1 MNKNLIINLIFI
13 FSLAIVAC
21 EKDEYITSSDSKL
34 VFSQD
39 TILFDTIFATIGSI
53 TKQFT
58 VQNPYNKNINI
69 SSIKLAGNSDSPYR
83 LNIDGFSGNILNNI
97 EIRKKDSIYIFV
109 EITVD
114 PSGSN
119 SPLIIQDSIIFSF
132 NGTQQDVDLI
142 AFGQDVH
149 MIDNEIIGNENWI
162 ADKPYLIYN
171 SMWVDTNKTLT
182 IASGTMLHFHKNS
195 RLFVAGTI
203 VANGTF
209 DMPIIF
215 QGDRLE
221 TDYDEIPGQWDGI
234 WLMAGSKDNIFNF
247 TEIKNAVI
255 GIQVDTL
262 ANIAKPTLQ
271 LTNSKITNMTSVGLY
286 AQGSTIY
293 AFNNLIANC
302 GQFTI
307 ALTIGGSYEFYH
319 STIANYWKYSTR
331 TSPSVLLKNYYEDI
345 NNITQVRPIER
356 ATFSNCIIYGR
367 KNNELII
374 DKIDGTTLNYSFKNT
389 LLQVG
394 SDFTIENPE
403 AFTDVIFDTD
413 PKFKDWENGD
423 FELDTLSIAKDIG
436 NKDIGNLF
444 PLDINQNKRNMD
456 LGPDLGAFE
465 RIENQ

>member
-1 MNKNLIINLIFI
+1 MNKSLIINLLLII
-13 FSLAIVAC
+13 TLAFVAC

-39 TILFDTIFATIGSI
+39 TILFDTIFTTIGSI

-58 VQNPYNKNINI
+58 VKNPYDKSINI

-83 LNIDGFSGNILNNI
+83 LNIDGFSGNNLNNI
-97 EIRKKDSIYIFV
+97 EIREKDSIYIFV

-119 SPLIIQDSIIFSF
+119 LPLIVQDSIVFSF
-132 NGTQQDVDLI
+132 NETQQDVDLI

-149 MIDNEIIGNENWI
+149 MVDGEIISNENWI

-171 SMWVDTNKTLT
+171 SMLIDTNKTLT
-182 IASGTMLHFHKNS
+182 IAPGAMLHFHKNS
-195 RLFVAGTI
+195 RLYVAGTI

-209 DMPIIF
+209 DMPIVF

-221 TDYDEIPGQWDGI
+221 SDYDEIPGQWDGI

-247 TEIKNAVI
+247 TEVKNAVI

-262 ANIAKPTLQ
+262 ANMAKPTLQ
-271 LTNSKITNMTSVGLY
+271 LTNSKIMNMTSVGIY
-286 AQGSTIY
+286 AQGSTIHAY
-293 AFNNLIANC
+293 NNLIANC
-302 GQFTI
+302 GQFAI

-319 STIANYWKYSTR
+319 STIANYWRYSTR
-331 TSPSVLLKNYYEDI
+331 TTPSVLLNNYYIDI
-345 NNITQVRPIER
+345 NNITQVRPIEK
-356 ATFSNCIIYGR
+356 AIFSNCIIYGQ
-367 KNNELII
+367 KETELVI
-374 DKIDGTTLNYSFKNT
+374 DKIDGTTLNYSFNNT
-389 LLQVG
+389 LMQVG
-394 SDFTIENPE
+394 SEFTIDNPE
-403 AFTDVIFDTD
+403 AFTNVIFDTD

-423 FELDTLSIAKDIG
+423 FELDTLSVAKDVG
-436 NKDIGNLF
+436 NKDIGILF
-444 PLDINQNKRNMD
+444 PLDINQNNRTTD

-465 RIENQ
+465 RIENL